1 MRLINSEH
9 WLMTVVHVD
18 DKTGVAKKDQMEM
31 TSFLDNIDHQ
41 MFLFLNSGKKHLTR
55 LESQCT
61 RAALSVVNNQTSGL
75 EVILSRTKGE

>member
-1 MRLINSEH
+1 MRLINSEQ

-18 DKTGVAKKDQMEM
+18 DKTGVPKRDQIEM

-41 MFLFLNSGKKHLTR
+41 IFLFLNSGKKHQTR

-61 RAALSVVNNQTSGL
+61 RAALSAVNNQTSGL
-75 EVILSRTKGE
+75 EVILSQSQVQ